1 MPRSKYPSL
10 LRLPDCK
17 LPYPSLLEFLSER
30 FPNIPTEVWQDRIS
44 SGKVLDASKDPIDL
58 NFPYQPGAKLYYF
71 REIEAEPPIPFGAEI
86 LFQDDDLL
94 VADKPHFLPVTPGG
108 KFVNECLLNR
118 LKDET
123 GNPELT
129 PLHRL
134 DRHTAGVLLLS
145 KRRETREAYFGLFRH
160 GRVSKRYEAWC
171 HVPDELPNE
180 RRWDVRNRIEDA
192 EPWFLSRVVPGKPNA
207 HSKIELLDIRE
218 GRPSK
223 LEQPQ
228 NNLESSILNL
238 ESAYGHFGL
247 EPVTGKKHQ
256 LRLHLSNLGFPI
268 VNDRFYPE
276 LLPEGPDDFTKPLQ
290 LLAKS
295 IAFTDP
301 LSAEPR
307 CFETRRKLLGT

>member
-1 MPRSKYPSL
+1 MSYYRRLMARSNYPSL
-10 LRLPDCK
+10 LRLPDRER
-17 LPYPSLLEFLSER
+17 PYPNLLEFLSGR
-30 FPNIPTEVWQDRIS
+30 FPNIPTEAWKNRIL
-44 SGKVLDASKDPIDL
+44 SGNVLDASKNPVDL

-71 REIEAEPPIPFGAEI
+71 REVEAEPHIPFEADI
-86 LFQDDDLL
+86 LFQDNHLL

-118 LKDET
+118 LKDMT

-160 GRVSKRYEAWC
+160 RQVSKRYEAWC
-171 HVPDELPNE
+171 YLPVLLPNE
-180 RRWDVRNRIEDA
+180 RRWNVQNRIEDA
-192 EPWFLSRVVPGKPNA
+192 EPWFLSQVVPGKPNA
-207 HSKIELLDIRE
+207 HSKIELLE
-218 GRPSK
+218 TKGELGR
-223 LEQPQ
+223 
-228 NNLESSILNL
+228 
-238 ESAYGHFGL
+238 FGL

-307 CFETRRKLLGT
+307 CFETRRKLPGT